1 MRLRPS
7 GVYALLCGAQ
17 GFAFGLGATMNAV
30 FKIEDLRLGPL
41 QLVLLGTIMES
52 AIFLCEIPTGVVADV
67 VSRRL
72 SVLIGLGL
80 LGVGWLATGLAGSF
94 AMIAAAALVIGVAET
109 FVSGAREAWIADEM
123 AIIEPEASVDQAFA
137 RGSEAGMLA
146 RFFGSWTAAGLA
158 IAGSNATP
166 IIATGAVF
174 LVICAGA
181 ALLMTEHGFER
192 KHGGHSLRGLFAV
205 FGTGYRLTRSSRVLT
220 AVLAATLAFGAASEG
235 FDRLWQNVLI
245 AEFSPLPPFFG
256 LDSKLWWAA
265 LNTGAL
271 VTGALLV
278 RAIRRRGGMESD
290 ESVKAVLRWITGGL
304 VIGLIAFAA
313 APTFWWGIGIF
324 IFVRTL
330 RRASDPLFTAWLNR
344 NAQPEVRATLL
355 SFQGQAHSL
364 GELGGGPL
372 LGAIGSASLRLS
384 MAVSGLL
391 IGPALLFMRRAAQR

>member
-7 GVYALLCGAQ
+7 GVYTLLCGAQ
-17 GFAFGLGATMNAV
+17 GFGFGLGATMNAV
-30 FKIEDLRLGPL
+30 FKIEDIGLGPL
-41 QLVLLGTIMES
+41 ELVLLGTIMES
-52 AIFLCEIPTGVVADV
+52 AIFLCEVPTGVVADV

-72 SVLIGLGL
+72 SVVIGLGL
-80 LGVGWLATGLAGSF
+80 LGLGWLATGLAGSF
-94 AMIAAAALVIGVAET
+94 AMLAAAALIIGVAET
-109 FVSGAREAWIADEM
+109 FVSGAREAWVADEM
-123 AIIEPEASVDQAFA
+123 ARMEPDASVDQAFA

-158 IAGSNATP
+158 IAGTNATP

-174 LVICAGA
+174 LAICIGA

-192 KHGGHSLRGLFAV
+192 RPGGHSLRDLFTV
-205 FGTGYRLTRSSRVLT
+205 FGIGYRLTRSSRVLT

-256 LDSKLWWAA
+256 FDSKLWWAA

-278 RAIRRRGGMESD
+278 RTIRRRGGMESD
-290 ESVKAVLRWITGGL
+290 EAVKSALRWITSGL
-304 VIGLIAFAA
+304 VIGLAAFSL
-313 APTFWWGIGIF
+313 APTFWWGVGIF

-344 NAQPEVRATLL
+344 NAKPEVRATLL

-364 GELGGGPL
+364 GELGGGPI
-372 LGAIGSASLRLS
+372 LGSVGMVSLRLS

-391 IGPALLFMRRAAQR
+391 LGPALLFMRRGAKR